1 MYDNPL
7 NGEAMIKTV
16 HAVRIVLGIFL
27 FLNGMNMW
35 LGILPISS
43 PRSGPAFELM
53 NGLVLSGLFE
63 YVKIIEIVTG
73 LLFIFNIFVPLALA
87 VMAPLVFVIAFTDFI
102 LLGTPN
108 AIAFGVAMV
117 LLWGIPMW
125 AYLPYFF
132 GLFRM
137 KAQPECVSF
146 DDIASAV
153 TSKQKPG

>member
-1 MYDNPL
+1 
-7 NGEAMIKTV
+7 MIKTV
-16 HAVRIVLGIFL
+16 HAIRILLGVFL

-43 PRSGPAFELM
+43 PTSGPAFDLM

-73 LLFIFNIFVPLALA
+73 LLLMFNIFVPLALA
-87 VMAPLVFVIAFTDFI
+87 LMAPLVFVIAYTDFI

-117 LLWGIPMW
+117 VLWGIPTW
-125 AYLPYFF
+125 AYLPYFY
-132 GLFRM
+132 GLLRM
-137 KAQPECVSF
+137 KAQPECVS
-146 DDIASAV
+146 INAALGAV
-153 TSKQKPG
+153 TAERKPG